1 MNELSIA
8 PREVALEAGGYVKGV
23 AIAIVTQN
31 KDDEGLGR
39 VKVRYPWYENP
50 NESYW
55 ARVAVPMAGADQGT
69 YFLPEKEQEVL
80 VVFEREDIRF
90 PFVIGALWN
99 GKEATPLT
107 NSDGKNDQRVIR
119 SRDKHELFFDDGANS
134 AVHLKLKDGKIV
146 EMTNDQ
152 MRFDDGQGNSFTI
165 QSTSGAVDIKANG
178 HLTIKAAA
186 ITLDASGTME
196 IKAGAT
202 MTIRGTLVQIN

>member
-1 MNELSIA
+1 MEGLSIA

-23 AIAIVTQN
+23 AVAVVTQN

-55 ARVAVPMAGADQGT
+55 ARIAVPMAGADQGT

-80 VVFEREDIRF
+80 VAFEREDIRF

-99 GKEATPLT
+99 GKDATPLN
-107 NSDGKNDQRVIR
+107 NSDGKNDLRVIR
-119 SRDKHELFFDDGANS
+119 SRDKHEILFNDGADS
-134 AVHLKLKDGKIV
+134 ALHLKLRSGQIL
-146 EMTNDQ
+146 ELTNEQ
-152 MRFDDGQGNSFTI
+152 MRWDDGQGNSITVK
-165 QSTSGAVDIKANG
+165 SGAIDVKA
-178 HLTIKAAA
+178 LSKVTISAPT

-196 IKAGAT
+196 VKAGAT